1 MTRLLRS
8 LLFVPGVRPDRF
20 SKAMASGADAV
31 IFDLED
37 SVEASRKAE
46 GRRAIEEFFAASSRA
61 AVQAP
66 ARFVRVNAATSAWFA
81 EDLALVATLGA
92 DAVVLPKVERAE
104 DVTAAA
110 TSRGERAIVPLI
122 ETPRGVLNAEHIAV
136 AHPAT
141 PAVLFGA
148 EDLTAAMGIART
160 IAGEELLY
168 ARTHVALAA
177 AAAGVDA
184 IDAVFIDLDDAAG
197 LRRDAERARALG
209 FRGKMAVH
217 PSQVPVINEVFTPT
231 PDEVERARRIVA
243 AFDAS
248 QAAGEAVL
256 RLDGRMVDA
265 PVVARAR
272 RVLEMTSGVFLR
284 KT

>member
-1 MTRLLRS
+1 MLLLRS

-20 SKAMASGADAV
+20 AKAMASGADAV

-37 SVEASRKAE
+37 SVDASRKSE
-46 GRRAIEEFFAASSRA
+46 GRRAIAEFFAAPRGA
-61 AVQAP
+61 GAGP
-66 ARFVRVNAATSAWFA
+66 ARFVRVNAAVSAWFA
-81 EDLALVATLGA
+81 EDLALVAALGA

-110 TSRGERAIVPLI
+110 MTRGERAIVPLI
-122 ETPRGVLNAEHIAV
+122 ETPRGVLNAESIAG
-136 AHPAT
+136 AHPRT

-160 IAGEELLY
+160 IDGEELVY
-168 ARTHVALAA
+168 ARSRVALAA

-184 IDAVFIDLDDAAG
+184 IDAVFIDLDHAAD
-197 LRRDAERARALG
+197 LRRDAGRARALG
-209 FRGKMAVH
+209 FRGKMAIH
-217 PSQVPVINEVFTPT
+217 PSQVPVINEVFSPT
-231 PDEVERARRIVA
+231 PDELERARRIVA

-248 QAAGEAVL
+248 QAAGEAVF

-265 PVVARAR
+265 PVVLRAR
-272 RVLEMTSGVFLR
+272 RILDSRL
-284 KT
+284 